1 MLRAN
6 NQEAFAAQSLSNE
19 ETKDQVNHTGAP
31 NVIKS
36 DYHNPLINMKYK
48 QQKHD
53 NTLEIL
59 AFPSIERFP
68 IERKNVA
75 VFAEK
80 LKDIVLELTLK
91 TEEKPKNF
99 FYTVFLLNK
108 IILSQQN
115 DKKSV
120 GDRGDQLTK
129 EPIEAA

>member
-1 MLRAN
+1 
-6 NQEAFAAQSLSNE
+6 
-19 ETKDQVNHTGAP
+19 
-31 NVIKS
+31 
-36 DYHNPLINMKYK
+36 MKYK